1 MIKRQGLNGLKSQKH
16 GVRAEMRATMGLE
29 NRPRWLRL
37 LLRKDQNADWILN
50 YTDYMADTYILQRRP
65 KNTRRDLMKKNTDV
79 RLLERED
86 NGNSR
91 KIRKRVPMAANALPL
106 CKQLI

>member
-50 YTDYMADTYILQRRP
+50 YTDYMADTNIFQRRP
-65 KNTRRDLMKKNTDV
+65 KNTRRNLMKKNTDV
-79 RLLERED
+79 RLWEG

-106 CKQLI
+106 RKQLI